1 MWSGFYQVN
10 RSITELSSHLI
21 LRVLIY
27 FLICHHKYLTNTEF
41 SGFIFLSWGCVFGHA
56 LTEVEENEG
65 LNPSLNPTELLKR
78 SVCAEKVQGRGAG
91 STPQAHQLLAFKSS
105 CLDLTQRGPWGP
117 GPGAPPEFQKESE
130 YIQLCHRDWVPW
142 VWLAFVCSGDRWGKC
157 VVWLQLWNTDLDL
170 LSWEEST
177 VCRTKF

>member
-1 MWSGFYQVN
+1 MNYIHLVITFWHFSPPSVKTKNDFTFKYFLSLTAALGGMWSGFYQVN
-10 RSITELSSHLI
+10 RSKTELSFHLI

-65 LNPSLNPTELLKR
+65 LNPSFNPTELLKR

-91 STPQAHQLLAFKSS
+91 STPQAHSVA
-105 CLDLTQRGPWGP
+105 C
-117 GPGAPPEFQKESE
+117 FQKLLWRPNPERPVGARPRSPS
-130 YIQLCHRDWVPW
+130 WVPER
-142 VWLAFVCSGDRWGKC
+142 VRIHTALP
-157 VVWLQLWNTDLDL
+157 
-170 LSWEEST
+170 
-177 VCRTKF
+177 